1 MNHLMA
7 KNNIY
12 QGCGVAIITPFT
24 PTGEVDF
31 DTLTILAD
39 RLIED
44 GVSYLVVLGT
54 TAETPTLS
62 SGEKADVL
70 RCVVDSCAGRVPIVV
85 GAGGNDTQAS
95 IRAIENLDKNGV
107 DAILSVVPYYNKPS
121 QEGIYQHFSAIAAA
135 SELPLML
142 YNVPGRTGTNMTAET
157 TLRLASEYPGQIV
170 AIKEASGDLEQV
182 TKLLAERPEG
192 FHVISGDDAITLP
205 MIALGADG
213 VVSVIGNGYPGLISS
228 MVKSALEGELV
239 QARKLHY
246 SLSPMMKA
254 IFKEGNP
261 AGIKAAMEIRGWCK
275 NVLRLPLIPATETLY
290 SEIAELDKIL
300 R

>member
-7 KNNIY
+7 ENKIY
-12 QGCGVAIITPFT
+12 QGTGVAIITPFT

-39 RLIED
+39 QLIED

>member
-7 KNNIY
+7 ENINY
-12 QGCGVAIITPFT
+12 RGTGVAIITPFT

-31 DTLTILAD
+31 DTLTTLAD
-39 RLIED
+39 RLIKD

-62 SGEKADVL
+62 SGEKTDVL

-95 IRAIENLDKNGV
+95 IRAIADLDKSGV
-107 DAILSVVPYYNKPS
+107 NAILSVVPYYNKPS

-142 YNVPGRTGTNMTAET
+142 YNVPGRTGSNMTAET
-157 TLRLASEYPGQIV
+157 TLRLAVEYAGQIV
-170 AIKEASGDLEQV
+170 AIKEASGDFEQV
-182 TKLLAERPEG
+182 TRLLAERPEG
-192 FHVISGDDAITLP
+192 FQVVSGDDAITLP
-205 MIALGADG
+205 MIAMGADG

-228 MVKSALEGELV
+228 LVKSALEGDFE
-239 QARKLHY
+239 QARKLHF

-275 NVLRLPLIPATETLY
+275 NVLRLPLIPSTETLY
-290 SEIAELDKIL
+290 MEIAELDKLL

>member
-7 KNNIY
+7 ENKIY
-12 QGCGVAIITPFT
+12 RGTGVAIITPFT

-39 RLIED
+39 RLIEH

-62 SGEKADVL
+62 SGEKAAVL
-70 RCVVDSCAGRVPIVV
+70 RCVVDSCGGRVPIVV

-95 IRAIENLDKNGV
+95 IRAIEDLDKSGV

-157 TLRLASEYPGQIV
+157 TLKLAIEYPGQIV

-182 TKLLAERPEG
+182 TRLLAERPEG
-192 FHVISGDDAITLP
+192 FFVISGDDAITLP
-205 MIALGADG
+205 MIAMGADG

-228 MVKSALEGELV
+228 LVKFALEGELE
-239 QARKLHY
+239 QARKLHF
-246 SLSPMMKA
+246 SLSPMMKS

-290 SEIAELDKIL
+290 REIAELDKIL